1 MMQHIR
7 EVIDWLAFAIELL
20 AVAII
25 VAGVLVVAVRRGM
38 ARYVFG
44 LDEPLANEI
53 AIKREI
59 GRRLLLG
66 LDLLVS
72 ADVIRTVAVEPT
84 LANVAS
90 LGLLSLVR
98 TFIVWSLAVEMDGRW
113 PWQRKPEAEN

>member
-1 MMQHIR
+1 MQHIR

-25 VAGVLVVAVRRGM
+25 VSGVLMVAVRHGM
-38 ARYVFG
+38 IRYIFRF
-44 LDEPLANEI
+44 DEPGANEI
-53 AIKREI
+53 YKREI

-84 LANVAS
+84 LGNVAS
-90 LGLLSLVR
+90 LGLLSVVR

-113 PWQRKPEAEN
+113 PWQRKPEPES